1 MEFVALLEGALI
13 LKSADTFE
21 FYLCVFDADQI
32 DGESS
37 LPVAKLV
44 VPGIIPAPSKFI
56 PFYYDDKAGRISV
69 AVSNFMEG
77 NYFDYTIPA

>member
-21 FYLCVFDADQI
+21 FYLCEFDD
-32 DGESS
+32 DESR

-44 VPGIIPAPSKFI
+44 VPDNIPSPSKFI
-56 PFYYDDKAGRISV
+56 PFYFDDADDKILV
-69 AVSNFMEG
+69 AVSNDQVG
-77 NYFDYTIPA
+77 NLYDYTIPE

>member
-1 MEFVALLEGALI
+1 MALLEGALI

-32 DGESS
+32 DGDGESS

-44 VPGIIPAPSKFI
+44 VPRDIPYPTGFI
-56 PFYYDDKAGRISV
+56 PFYYDDEAGKISV
-69 AVSNFMEG
+69 ALSDAMVG
-77 NYFDYTIPA
+77 NLYDYTIPA

>member
-1 MEFVALLEGALI
+1 MALLEGALI
-13 LKSADTFE
+13 LKVKDTFE

-44 VPGIIPAPSKFI
+44 VPGDIPSPSKFI
-56 PFYYDDKAGRISV
+56 PFYYDVRAMKISV
-69 AVSNFMEG
+69 AVSGPQVG
-77 NYFDYTIPA
+77 NLYDYTIPA

>member
-44 VPGIIPAPSKFI
+44 VPDIPAPSKFI
-56 PFYYDDKAGRISV
+56 PFYYDDKAGKISV
-69 AVSNFMEG
+69 AVSNTYTGDLYE
-77 NYFDYTIPA
+77 YTIPE

>member
-1 MEFVALLEGALI
+1 MALLEGALI
-13 LKSADTFE
+13 LKVKDTFE

-32 DGESS
+32 DGELS

-44 VPGIIPAPSKFI
+44 VPDDIFYPIKFI
-56 PFYYDDKAGRISV
+56 PFYYNDRAGKISV